1 MTMTRQSSQ
10 ASQRSQTGITLIELM
25 VVVAIIAIL
34 AAVALPSYQ
43 EHVRRAARA
52 EAQAILLENAQFLER
67 NYTLTNRYDQ
77 DTAGNAP
84 NIIATSPKQ
93 GAARYTIA
101 AAYGSAPAQTFTL
114 TATPT
119 ALMAGD
125 TCGNLT
131 LNQAGTK
138 GAGGNVAD
146 CWR

>member
-1 MTMTRQSSQ
+1 MTRQSSP
-10 ASQRSQTGITLIELM
+10 ASRRSQIGITLIELM

-43 EHVRRAARA
+43 EHVRRAARVQ
-52 EAQAILLENAQFLER
+52 AQGILLENAQFLER
-67 NYTLTNRYDQ
+67 NYTLTNRYDLN
-77 DTAGNAP
+77 AEGNATALP
-84 NIIATSPKQ
+84 VTTSPRTGEGPAK
-93 GAARYTIA
+93 YNIT
-101 AAYGSAPAQTFTL
+101 AAYPDSQSFTL

-119 ALMAGD
+119 GSMAGD

-131 LNQAGTK
+131 LSQAGTK